1 MALAYVGSYV
11 IKSYN
16 SFEDFVSDKYSI
28 IPAAIIIGVAVVMFV
43 IGTVGCCAT
52 LRESKVGLGFV
63 SMSHSSACTPFVP
76 KAFVSVYFIENGE

>member
-1 MALAYVGSYV
+1 VALAYVGSYV

-28 IPAAIIIGVAVVMFV
+28 VPAAIIIGVAVVMFV

-63 SMSHSSACTPFVP
+63 SMSHT
-76 KAFVSVYFIENGE
+76 SVYLLFSLCYRK